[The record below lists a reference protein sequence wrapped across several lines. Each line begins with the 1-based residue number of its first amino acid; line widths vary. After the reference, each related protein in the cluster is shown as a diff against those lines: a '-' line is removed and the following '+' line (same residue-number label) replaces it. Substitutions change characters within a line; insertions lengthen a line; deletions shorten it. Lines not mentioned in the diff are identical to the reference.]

1 MGMKAVSFL
10 RVSQII
16 QKHLL
21 RSPLQLMKL
30 RSYVSEWA
38 YQEVALEGQRLEGGR
53 ETSAPVNAGESLH
66 IEIPRKPMDHLFQH
80 VQWTLPPSSASTSQ

>member
-30 RSYVSEWA
+30 HSYVSEWA
-38 YQEVALEGQRLEGGR
+38 YQEVALEGHRLEGAR
-53 ETSAPVNAGESLH
+53 ETSAPVEAGDSLH
-66 IEIPRKPMDHLFQH
+66 TEIPRKPMDHLFRH
-80 VQWTLPPSSASTSQ
+80 GKRTLPPSSASTSQ